1 MKPNVIVALLV
12 GLVLGFAVG
21 KVFTNTGGSPPD
33 AQTVVAAVPPTGAQ
47 QLPPGAQGIPTPPP
61 VRAPAPTPPPPS
73 AVKKIEFPSDS
84 PMQGPSTAKVTIVE
98 WSDFQCPFC
107 SKAVPTLKKIEE
119 TYGKDVR
126 FVFRHQPLPFH
137 SNAKLAA
144 EASMAAHAQGKFW
157 QFHDKLFANQ
167 AALDRASL
175 EKYAGEIGLDVTKF
189 KSALD
194 NGTFRSRVEA
204 DAAAG
209 ATVGASGT
217 PTFFINGRQVVGAM
231 PFESFKPVI
240 DDEIQKADKLLA
252 SGTTPEN
259 LYQALLEQGVRE
271 GPPVKKIEVG
281 SAPVKGPKS
290 APVTIVEFSDFQCPF
305 CGRVVPTI
313 KTIEE
318 QYGNKVKIAFKHQP
332 LPMHANARLAAAAS
346 MAANEQGKFWQYHD
360 KLFANQQSLDRPSL
374 DKYAKEI
381 GLDMK
386 KFDAALDAKKFDER
400 VAADATEAAS
410 AGVEG
415 TPTFFINGREIVG
428 AQPIEAFKTII
439 DDELKKADKPANEPK
454 KTAKK

>member
-12 GLVLGFAVG
+12 GLVLGFAIG
-21 KVFTNTGGSPPD
+21 KVFTGTGGGLPPD
-33 AQTVVAAVPPTGAQ
+33 AQTVVAGAPPTGAP
-47 QLPPGAQGIPTPPP
+47 QLPPGAQGVPPP
-61 VRAPAPTPPPPS
+61 SPTRAPPPLPPS
-73 AVKKIEFPSDS
+73 AVKNVEIPSDS
-84 PMQGPSTAKVTIVE
+84 PVQGPKTAKVTIVE

-126 FVFRHQPLPFH
+126 VVFRHQPLPFH

-157 QFHDKLFANQ
+157 EYHDKLFANQ
-167 AALDRASL
+167 TALDRASL
-175 EKYAGEIGLDVTKF
+175 EKYAGEIGLDLTKF

-209 ATVGASGT
+209 ASVGASGT

-259 LYQALLEQGVRE
+259 LYEALIEQGVRE

-281 SAPVKGPKS
+281 SAPVRGPRT

-313 KTIEE
+313 KAIEE
-318 QYGNKVKIAFKHQP
+318 QYRNKVKIAFKHQP

-346 MAANEQGKFWQYHD
+346 MAANEQGKFWEYHD
-360 KLFANQQSLDRPSL
+360 KLFANQQSLDRASL
-374 DKYAKEI
+374 DKYASEL

-386 KFDAALDAKKFDER
+386 KFGAALDTKKFDAR
-400 VAADATEAAS
+400 VSADATEATS

-415 TPTFFINGREIVG
+415 TPTFFINGRELVG

-439 DDELKKADKPANEPK
+439 DDELKKASPSGTEQK
-454 KTAKK
+454 KTAKR